1 MNNNAISGYL
11 SSLDMTDDYK
21 CTAVSCEICGDEQHS
36 TVLES
41 VVGPGDKPVN
51 LPVLGCE
58 GCGHVYQKY
67 VFEASFY
74 QDYYNKFYRLNLFGQ
89 SAPDKQFFMD
99 QVRRGNFLFKS
110 LQPWLTKAGK
120 LVDVGCSAGGLMIP
134 FAKNGWSVQGN
145 DPDLA
150 YVEYGKKI
158 GLDIEPISAEQMT
171 PENSQAD
178 LIIINGSLE
187 HVYDVNEVMQK
198 CRQMV
203 NPGGHLLI
211 EGRAL
216 GYGIQLGFLTHN
228 HRRYL
233 SSHAI
238 ELLMLKHGW
247 QPVHSTDDPICG
259 PSRPGAT
266 FVLAK
271 AVDVVDEDEITQV
284 SKLGHRLFKSTVQPQ
299 LKAMS
304 IHS

>member
-1 MNNNAISGYL
+1 MKNNAISIYL
-11 SSLDMTDDYK
+11 SLLGMADDYK
-21 CTAVSCEICGDEQHS
+21 FVAVDCEICGFDQHS
-36 TVLES
+36 TLLES
-41 VVGPGDKPVN
+41 VLGPDNKPVG

-58 GCGHVYQKY
+58 KCGHVYQKY

-89 SAPDKQFFMD
+89 SEPDKQFFMD
-99 QVRRGNFLFKS
+99 QVKRGYFLFNS
-110 LQPWLTKAGK
+110 LQPWLTQKGK

-134 FAKNGWSVQGN
+134 FAKNGWNVQGN

-150 YVEYGKKI
+150 YAKYGKEI
-158 GLDIEPISAEQMT
+158 GLDIESISAEQMT
-171 PENSQAD
+171 PESSEAD

-187 HVYDVNEVMQK
+187 HVYDVNQVMKK
-198 CRQMV
+198 CRQII

-233 SSHAI
+233 SSHTI

-247 QPVHSTDDPICG
+247 QPVYTTDDPICG
-259 PSRPGAT
+259 PTRPGAI

-271 AVDVVDEDEITQV
+271 AVDMVDERDITNA
-284 SKLGHRLFKSTVQPQ
+284 SNFSHNNFKTTVQPQ
-299 LKAMS
+299 LEAMS
-304 IHS
+304 IN